1 MSFPRCLS
9 VFATERCSLSSVQLP
24 SSELLPELWSQ
35 EHVANDSAK
44 AKHRMNNFKKKA
56 LGT

>member
-44 AKHRMNNFKKKA
+44 AKHRIEQ
-56 LGT
+56 L